1 MQGEPKYT
9 DLRQQTNR
17 KDLWLYRKSEVL
29 YQLTFAFTR
38 RFFPAGGMRSS
49 AYWSSLASLASM
61 ASISTRPSRAIIS
74 PLSQSIRS
82 VFGIPER
89 A

>member
-29 YQLTFAFTR
+29 Y
-38 RFFPAGGMRSS
+38 
-49 AYWSSLASLASM
+49 
-61 ASISTRPSRAIIS
+61 
-74 PLSQSIRS
+74 
-82 VFGIPER
+82 
-89 A
+89 

>member
-49 AYWSSLASLASM
+49 AYWSSLASM
-61 ASISTRPSRAIIS
+61 ASISTSPSRAIIS

>member
-1 MQGEPKYT
+1 MYEIISKRLLNSHEIYQM
-9 DLRQQTNR
+9 
-17 KDLWLYRKSEVL
+17 EVL

-38 RFFPAGGMRSS
+38 RFFPAGEMKSD
-49 AYWSSLASLASM
+49 AYWSSLASM
-61 ASISTRPSRAIIS
+61 ASISTSPSRAIIS